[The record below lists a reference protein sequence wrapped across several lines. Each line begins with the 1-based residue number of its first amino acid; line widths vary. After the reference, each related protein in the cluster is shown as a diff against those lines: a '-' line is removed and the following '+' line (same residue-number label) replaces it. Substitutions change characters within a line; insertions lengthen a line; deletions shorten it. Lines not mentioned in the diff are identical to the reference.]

1 MVLPLV
7 EEPVVV
13 DKLAATQAEEQL
25 LVEVKLQVEPLEEL
39 QLAVEPQVATND
51 GANCAEDVLSVA
63 ERSPRKHK
71 ILNFDAKIYLK

>member
-7 EEPVVV
+7 EKPVVV

-25 LVEVKLQVEPLEEL
+25 LVEVKLQVESLEEQ
-39 QLAVEPQVATND
+39 QLAVKPQVATND
-51 GANCAEDVLSVA
+51 DANCAEDVLAAA

-71 ILNFDAKIYLK
+71 NLKFDVKA